1 MRESAIGNSVFS
13 LSPSCPSDLPSTM
26 SASDVIFI
34 DDNQFLI
41 AAYDADDGL
50 PKQLALRFTVRAH
63 PTCNKDLSAIP
74 LTDVC

>member
-1 MRESAIGNSVFS
+1 
-13 LSPSCPSDLPSTM
+13 M

-63 PTCNKDLSAIP
+63 PACNKDLSAIP